1 MSDVKIK
8 ELDKS
13 LIHQAN
19 SNSMSGQR
27 GDISAHEY
35 EVYCQKVMSWN
46 IPDSRKQKIVD
57 QIYTRWSEQLR
68 HEAAHVSVAVAGPAR
83 YNAKKL
89 DHSDTILR
97 LSSEF
102 VEWFN
107 GLQEQVWQGRIE
119 DKDAKEIARL
129 VDDIK
134 FCIERPTLNPTASLC
149 ELANKDP
156 ELFMEYYEK
165 LHEKYRW
172 RKNSVIAKLYA
183 AGKEG
188 KLANLNRQKFFE
200 DENLVAY
207 TIGDRA
213 YIKFVMKPG
222 SSLSLRSRAGNG
234 GGTVT
239 RRHGAHTSTSW
250 TKSGC
255 RTSAPGTPITFEE
268 DSMKRLTIIGLWPD
282 DVVKYCTEKCDCRRY
297 AFDRILYHRGGRDAR
312 ERICIPVV
320 DRSGAVTTY
329 LDLPV
334 LFLEANAVYLHLDD
348 GSDIFLS
355 NTQMLLIANE
365 VERLRAEAAGTGL
378 KTLEKWF
385 ESGLPTAEDYL
396 EPGDEVDTDLID
408 YFLNVLPPRT
418 NRAGLLQVGGEISTA
433 KDANG
438 HWRPTYLTF
447 KRQGGTWRYAGRCF
461 ECSAEPVQKY
471 QSSLERM
478 MLTRCKL
485 LGAVA
490 QEVET

>member
-1 MSDVKIK
+1 MPELRQEYLDILEKREWSVSGYTDDGRVELEWWSPAGEDFLVCVNVENFPDEILDYSDDFDPDEHIEMWVEARANGRQDVPGARRLAKDAEDIQKELDELAFELQETERKLWLTGITAPSARRRPTMSEVKIK

-19 SNSMSGQR
+19 SNSMSGKR

-57 QIYTRWSEQLR
+57 QIYAKWSEQLR

-207 TIGDRA
+207 TMGDRA
-213 YIKFVMKPG
+213 YIKFVMKPRQQ
-222 SSLSLRSRAGNG
+222 LIVALKSRKWWWNSYEEAW
-234 GGTVT
+234 
-239 RRHGAHTSTSW
+239 STYLNKLDKEWVQNIS
-250 TKSGC
+250 T
-255 RTSAPGTPITFEE
+255 
-268 DSMKRLTIIGLWPD
+268 
-282 DVVKYCTEKCDCRRY
+282 RY
-297 AFDRILYHRGGRDAR
+297 A
-312 ERICIPVV
+312 
-320 DRSGAVTTY
+320 
-329 LDLPV
+329 
-334 LFLEANAVYLHLDD
+334 
-348 GSDIFLS
+348 
-355 NTQMLLIANE
+355 
-365 VERLRAEAAGTGL
+365 
-378 KTLEKWF
+378 
-385 ESGLPTAEDYL
+385 DY
-396 EPGDEVDTDLID
+396 V
-408 YFLNVLPPRT
+408 
-418 NRAGLLQVGGEISTA
+418 
-433 KDANG
+433 
-438 HWRPTYLTF
+438 
-447 KRQGGTWRYAGRCF
+447 
-461 ECSAEPVQKY
+461 
-471 QSSLERM
+471 
-478 MLTRCKL
+478 
-485 LGAVA
+485 
-490 QEVET
+490 

>member
-1 MSDVKIK
+1 MSEVKIK

-19 SNSMSGQR
+19 SNSMSGKR

-57 QIYTRWSEQLR
+57 QIYAKWSEQLR

-134 FCIERPTLNPTASLC
+134 FCIERPTLNPTESLC

-188 KLANLNRQKFFE
+188 KLAKLNRQKFFE

-207 TIGDRA
+207 TMGDRA
-213 YIKFVMKPG
+213 YIKFVMKPRQQ
-222 SSLSLRSRAGNG
+222 LIVALKSRKWWWNSNEEGVEHIPQQAGQR
-234 GGTVT
+234 V
-239 RRHGAHTSTSW
+239 GAEHQ
-250 TKSGC
+250 
-255 RTSAPGTPITFEE
+255 
-268 DSMKRLTIIGLWPD
+268 
-282 DVVKYCTEKCDCRRY
+282 
-297 AFDRILYHRGGRDAR
+297 H
-312 ERICIPVV
+312 PV
-320 DRSGAVTTY
+320 R
-329 LDLPV
+329 
-334 LFLEANAVYLHLDD
+334 
-348 GSDIFLS
+348 
-355 NTQMLLIANE
+355 
-365 VERLRAEAAGTGL
+365 
-378 KTLEKWF
+378 
-385 ESGLPTAEDYL
+385 
-396 EPGDEVDTDLID
+396 
-408 YFLNVLPPRT
+408 
-418 NRAGLLQVGGEISTA
+418 
-433 KDANG
+433 
-438 HWRPTYLTF
+438 
-447 KRQGGTWRYAGRCF
+447 
-461 ECSAEPVQKY
+461 
-471 QSSLERM
+471 
-478 MLTRCKL
+478 
-485 LGAVA
+485 
-490 QEVET
+490 

>member
-13 LIHQAN
+13 LIHRAN
-19 SNSMSGQR
+19 SNSMGGQR

-165 LHEKYRW
+165 LHEK
-172 RKNSVIAKLYA
+172 VP
-183 AGKEG
+183 
-188 KLANLNRQKFFE
+188 LAQEQRHRQ
-200 DENLVAY
+200 A
-207 TIGDRA
+207 
-213 YIKFVMKPG
+213 
-222 SSLSLRSRAGNG
+222 LRG
-234 GGTVT
+234 
-239 RRHGAHTSTSW
+239 
-250 TKSGC
+250 
-255 RTSAPGTPITFEE
+255 
-268 DSMKRLTIIGLWPD
+268 
-282 DVVKYCTEKCDCRRY
+282 
-297 AFDRILYHRGGRDAR
+297 R
-312 ERICIPVV
+312 ER
-320 DRSGAVTTY
+320 G
-329 LDLPV
+329 
-334 LFLEANAVYLHLDD
+334 
-348 GSDIFLS
+348 
-355 NTQMLLIANE
+355 
-365 VERLRAEAAGTGL
+365 
-378 KTLEKWF
+378 KTRK
-385 ESGLPTAEDYL
+385 
-396 EPGDEVDTDLID
+396 
-408 YFLNVLPPRT
+408 
-418 NRAGLLQVGGEISTA
+418 
-433 KDANG
+433 
-438 HWRPTYLTF
+438 
-447 KRQGGTWRYAGRCF
+447 
-461 ECSAEPVQKY
+461 AEPAEVFRGRESRRLHDGRPGVHQVRY
-471 QSSLERM
+471 EAPAAAYCG
-478 MLTRCKL
+478 T
-485 LGAVA
+485 
-490 QEVET
+490 QEPEMVVEQ

>member
-1 MSDVKIK
+1 MSEVKIK

-19 SNSMSGQR
+19 SNSMSGKR

-207 TIGDRA
+207 TMGDPPAGGRTA
-213 YIKFVMKPG
+213 VYRHAQCRGGQGHLG
-222 SSLSLRSRAGNG
+222 SFRRQCRQRGHDRHRDHHLQPPRAGRRPAG
-234 GGTVT
+234 GVP
-239 RRHGAHTSTSW
+239 A
-250 TKSGC
+250 
-255 RTSAPGTPITFEE
+255 
-268 DSMKRLTIIGLWPD
+268 
-282 DVVKYCTEKCDCRRY
+282 
-297 AFDRILYHRGGRDAR
+297 
-312 ERICIPVV
+312 
-320 DRSGAVTTY
+320 
-329 LDLPV
+329 
-334 LFLEANAVYLHLDD
+334 
-348 GSDIFLS
+348 
-355 NTQMLLIANE
+355 
-365 VERLRAEAAGTGL
+365 
-378 KTLEKWF
+378 
-385 ESGLPTAEDYL
+385 
-396 EPGDEVDTDLID
+396 
-408 YFLNVLPPRT
+408 
-418 NRAGLLQVGGEISTA
+418 
-433 KDANG
+433 
-438 HWRPTYLTF
+438 
-447 KRQGGTWRYAGRCF
+447 RQG
-461 ECSAEPVQKY
+461 
-471 QSSLERM
+471 
-478 MLTRCKL
+478 
-485 LGAVA
+485 
-490 QEVET
+490 

>member
-1 MSDVKIK
+1 MSEVKIK

-19 SNSMSGQR
+19 SNSMSGKR

-46 IPDSRKQKIVD
+46 IPDNRKQKIVD

-149 ELANKDP
+149 ELANKDQ

-207 TIGDRA
+207 TMGDRA
-213 YIKFVMKPG
+213 YIKFVMKPRQQ
-222 SSLSLRSRAGNG
+222 LIVALKSRKWWWN
-234 GGTVT
+234 
-239 RRHGAHTSTSW
+239 SY
-250 TKSGC
+250 
-255 RTSAPGTPITFEE
+255 EE
-268 DSMKRLTIIGLWPD
+268 AWS
-282 DVVKYCTEKCDCRRY
+282 
-297 AFDRILYHRGGRDAR
+297 
-312 ERICIPVV
+312 
-320 DRSGAVTTY
+320 TY
-329 LDLPV
+329 LNKQYLEWEKEDKDLALDRLRRCVQDALKEDLRVTDTDDRKGMLSTPGRGPSV
-334 LFLEANAVYLHLDD
+334 YETAAVY
-348 GSDIFLS
+348 SEIF
-355 NTQMLLIANE
+355 
-365 VERLRAEAAGTGL
+365 RRARAA
-378 KTLEKWF
+378 
-385 ESGLPTAEDYL
+385 
-396 EPGDEVDTDLID
+396 
-408 YFLNVLPPRT
+408 R
-418 NRAGLLQVGGEISTA
+418 
-433 KDANG
+433 
-438 HWRPTYLTF
+438 
-447 KRQGGTWRYAGRCF
+447 
-461 ECSAEPVQKY
+461 
-471 QSSLERM
+471 
-478 MLTRCKL
+478 
-485 LGAVA
+485 AVA
-490 QEVET
+490 PLAVYSAAKYDETMMAARKRASVMLGL

>member
-13 LIHQAN
+13 LIHRAN

-200 DENLVAY
+200 DENFVASKS
-207 TIGDRA
+207 TA
-213 YIKFVMKPG
+213 QTE
-222 SSLSLRSRAGNG
+222 SLSTTTFSTAPDSSMRSPQRLHG
-234 GGTVT
+234 GGIRLHPHYEAKTMQWF
-239 RRHGAHTSTSW
+239 RSSGIAPESTLFW
-250 TKSGC
+250 
-255 RTSAPGTPITFEE
+255 IT
-268 DSMKRLTIIGLWPD
+268 G
-282 DVVKYCTEKCDCRRY
+282 
-297 AFDRILYHRGGRDAR
+297 
-312 ERICIPVV
+312 
-320 DRSGAVTTY
+320 
-329 LDLPV
+329 
-334 LFLEANAVYLHLDD
+334 
-348 GSDIFLS
+348 
-355 NTQMLLIANE
+355 
-365 VERLRAEAAGTGL
+365 
-378 KTLEKWF
+378 
-385 ESGLPTAEDYL
+385 
-396 EPGDEVDTDLID
+396 
-408 YFLNVLPPRT
+408 
-418 NRAGLLQVGGEISTA
+418 
-433 KDANG
+433 
-438 HWRPTYLTF
+438 
-447 KRQGGTWRYAGRCF
+447 
-461 ECSAEPVQKY
+461 AEPRSPG
-471 QSSLERM
+471 QS
-478 MLTRCKL
+478 
-485 LGAVA
+485 
-490 QEVET
+490 

>member
-13 LIHQAN
+13 LIHRAN

-57 QIYTRWSEQLR
+57 QIYAKWSEQLR

-134 FCIERPTLNPTASLC
+134 FCIERTTLNPTASLC

-207 TIGDRA
+207 TMGDRA
-213 YIKFVMKPG
+213 YIKFVMKPRQQ
-222 SSLSLRSRAGNG
+222 LIVALKSRKWWWNSNEEAW
-234 GGTVT
+234 
-239 RRHGAHTSTSW
+239 STYLNKLDKEWVQSIS
-250 TKSGC
+250 T
-255 RTSAPGTPITFEE
+255 
-268 DSMKRLTIIGLWPD
+268 
-282 DVVKYCTEKCDCRRY
+282 RY
-297 AFDRILYHRGGRDAR
+297 A
-312 ERICIPVV
+312 
-320 DRSGAVTTY
+320 
-329 LDLPV
+329 
-334 LFLEANAVYLHLDD
+334 
-348 GSDIFLS
+348 
-355 NTQMLLIANE
+355 
-365 VERLRAEAAGTGL
+365 
-378 KTLEKWF
+378 
-385 ESGLPTAEDYL
+385 DY
-396 EPGDEVDTDLID
+396 V
-408 YFLNVLPPRT
+408 
-418 NRAGLLQVGGEISTA
+418 
-433 KDANG
+433 
-438 HWRPTYLTF
+438 
-447 KRQGGTWRYAGRCF
+447 
-461 ECSAEPVQKY
+461 
-471 QSSLERM
+471 
-478 MLTRCKL
+478 
-485 LGAVA
+485 
-490 QEVET
+490 

>member
-1 MSDVKIK
+1 MSEVKIK

-19 SNSMSGQR
+19 SNSMSGKR

-57 QIYTRWSEQLR
+57 QIYAKWSEQLR

-102 VEWFN
+102 VEWFK

-134 FCIERPTLNPTASLC
+134 FCVERPTLNPTASLC

-188 KLANLNRQKFFE
+188 KLANLNRQKFFRGREPRRLHDGRPGIHQVRYEASAAAYCCPQEPEMVVEQLRGGMEYLPRQAGQRVGAEHQHPIRRLCLRRKSE
-200 DENLVAY
+200 DEIVY
-207 TIGDRA
+207 IG
-213 YIKFVMKPG
+213 F
-222 SSLSLRSRAGNG
+222 
-234 GGTVT
+234 
-239 RRHGAHTSTSW
+239 
-250 TKSGC
+250 
-255 RTSAPGTPITFEE
+255 
-268 DSMKRLTIIGLWPD
+268 
-282 DVVKYCTEKCDCRRY
+282 
-297 AFDRILYHRGGRDAR
+297 
-312 ERICIPVV
+312 
-320 DRSGAVTTY
+320 
-329 LDLPV
+329 
-334 LFLEANAVYLHLDD
+334 
-348 GSDIFLS
+348 
-355 NTQMLLIANE
+355 
-365 VERLRAEAAGTGL
+365 AA
-378 KTLEKWF
+378 
-385 ESGLPTAEDYL
+385 
-396 EPGDEVDTDLID
+396 
-408 YFLNVLPPRT
+408 
-418 NRAGLLQVGGEISTA
+418 
-433 KDANG
+433 
-438 HWRPTYLTF
+438 
-447 KRQGGTWRYAGRCF
+447 
-461 ECSAEPVQKY
+461 
-471 QSSLERM
+471 
-478 MLTRCKL
+478 
-485 LGAVA
+485 LG
-490 QEVET
+490 